1 MKTSFIILIFAL
13 IAINSFAQ
21 EPAVNDTLIPIQ
33 HKRDT
38 VQYEPKLEGGALI
51 DTINT
56 SDKKFISRPV
66 RPATTPKKPSQKKDS
81 VETKLGIEPNVPGQ
95 QEKQ

>member
-1 MKTSFIILIFAL
+1 MKTLFIILIFAL
-13 IAINSFAQ
+13 TAINCFAQ

-33 HKRDT
+33 HRRDT

-56 SDKKFISRPV
+56 SDKKFQSRPA
-66 RPATTPKKPSQKKDS
+66 RPAPTPKKPSQKKDS
-81 VETKLGIEPNVPGQ
+81 VEMKLGIEPNAPVE
-95 QEKQ
+95 EK